1 MPSLVLENV
10 TGHVFHNTSKIAFKP
25 SDSYPSLIFH
35 RIPPDKLIPAFRILR
50 VRATYP
56 FPTHP
61 DQPLCSELTP
71 NPSPHALLLPDHAA
85 RPSFYPSH
93 TTF

>member
-10 TGHVFHNTSKIAFKP
+10 TGRIFHNTSRIAFKP

-35 RIPPDKLIPAFRILR
+35 HIPPDKLIPAFRILR
-50 VRATYP
+50 PRTTYL

-61 DQPLCSELTP
+61 DQS
-71 NPSPHALLLPDHAA
+71 SLL
-85 RPSFYPSH
+85 
-93 TTF
+93 